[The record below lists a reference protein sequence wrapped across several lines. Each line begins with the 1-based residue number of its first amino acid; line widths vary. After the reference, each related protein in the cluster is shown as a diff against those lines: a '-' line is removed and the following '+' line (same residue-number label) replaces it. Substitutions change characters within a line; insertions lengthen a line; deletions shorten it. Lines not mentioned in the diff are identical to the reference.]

1 MNYSSRTRKGPAV
14 LFFEIV
20 IPSEVEESLIYMHK
34 VAVTLVAVL
43 AAAGQASASEIRE
56 FDLRTIEQ
64 TLARDRR
71 RATFD

>member
-1 MNYSSRTRKGPAV
+1 

-43 AAAGQASASEIRE
+43 AAAGQASESEIRE